1 MERPEP
7 ELGTQ
12 GNVFGSRVLAV
23 VVDLILL
30 AVVGGILTAPI
41 NAIPRVGAS
50 LSGALGAVLA
60 FAYFVYLE
68 GTYGQT
74 FGKKLL
80 GLVVVEEGGSAC
92 DYEAAVVRNLLRY
105 IDWLPAFYLL
115 GVVVMLFSD
124 DSQRL
129 GDIVGDT
136 LVVRTRKS

>member
-1 MERPEP
+1 MKRPDA

-23 VVDLILL
+23 VVDSVLLLI
-30 AVVGGILTAPI
+30 VGGILTAPVS
-41 NAIPRVGAS
+41 AVPRVGAP
-50 LSGALGAVLA
+50 LATALGATLA

-80 GLVVVEEGGSAC
+80 GLVVVAEDGSPC

-105 IDWLPAFYLL
+105 VDILPAFYLL
-115 GVVVMLFSD
+115 GVLVMVVSD

-129 GDIVGDT
+129 GDVVGDT
-136 LVVRTRKS
+136 LVVRAA